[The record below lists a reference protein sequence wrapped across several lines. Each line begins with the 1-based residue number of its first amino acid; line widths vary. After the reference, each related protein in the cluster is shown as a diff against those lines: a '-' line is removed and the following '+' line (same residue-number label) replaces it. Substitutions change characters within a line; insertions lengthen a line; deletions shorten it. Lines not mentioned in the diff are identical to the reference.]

1 MTPRDQAEVALTHAR
16 AALRH
21 LLAASAM
28 AEGHGRELVR
38 ATGAAS
44 VLIAHL
50 ADLVDVMDAEARK
63 GDGE

>member
-1 MTPRDQAEVALTHAR
+1 MTAHDRVEVALTHAR

-21 LLAASAM
+21 LLTASAM

-44 VLIAHL
+44 ILIAHL
-50 ADLVDVMDAEARK
+50 ADLVDAMDAEERK
-63 GDGE
+63 GE